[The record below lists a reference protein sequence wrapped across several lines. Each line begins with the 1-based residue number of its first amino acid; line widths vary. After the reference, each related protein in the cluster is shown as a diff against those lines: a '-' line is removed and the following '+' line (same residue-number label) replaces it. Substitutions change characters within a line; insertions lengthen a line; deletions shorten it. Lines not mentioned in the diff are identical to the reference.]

1 MGGAVLDESAP
12 TESTDGRSAFR
23 AYAASRRADLRRTA
37 YLLCGDWYLADDPLS
52 L

>member
-1 MGGAVLDESAP
+1 LDMTAP
-12 TESTDGRSAFR
+12 TESAYFRSAFR
-23 AYAASRRADLRRTA
+23 AYAAARRADLRRTA

>member
-1 MGGAVLDESAP
+1 MGDDH
-12 TESTDGRSAFR
+12 TTTFR
-23 AYAASRRADLRRTA
+23 AYASARRGELRRTA